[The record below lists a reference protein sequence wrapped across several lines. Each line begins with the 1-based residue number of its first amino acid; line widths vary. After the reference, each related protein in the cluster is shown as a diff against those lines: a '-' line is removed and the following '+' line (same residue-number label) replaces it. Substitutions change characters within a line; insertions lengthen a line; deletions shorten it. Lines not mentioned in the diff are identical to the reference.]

1 MYFLNIDGERIMSE
15 DNKIKVDNTEYD
27 VSDLDDKELYV
38 LTQVKSL
45 RARIEKAK
53 FDLDQMVMAESA
65 FSNTLIKSLQK
76 DTNSESNETTN

>member
-1 MYFLNIDGERIMSE
+1 MSE